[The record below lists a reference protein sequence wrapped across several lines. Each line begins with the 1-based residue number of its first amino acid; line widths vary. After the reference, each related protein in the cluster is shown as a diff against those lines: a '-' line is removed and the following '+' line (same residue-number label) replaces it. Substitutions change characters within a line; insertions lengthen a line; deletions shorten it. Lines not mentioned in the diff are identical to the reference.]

1 MKGYVGKINFKHSDI
16 LFAHHKLYRKWNI
29 NGDLDEVLEYWEVG

>member
-1 MKGYVGKINFKHSDI
+1 MKGYVGKINFKHFH
-16 LFAHHKLYRKWNI
+16 LLYVQHKLNRKWNI